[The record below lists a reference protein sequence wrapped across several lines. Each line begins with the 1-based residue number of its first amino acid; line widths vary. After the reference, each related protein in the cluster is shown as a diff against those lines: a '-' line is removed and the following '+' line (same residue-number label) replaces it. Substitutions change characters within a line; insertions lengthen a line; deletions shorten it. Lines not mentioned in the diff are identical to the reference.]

1 MHETKGLIM
10 AHKYITY
17 LRTPLGQ
24 IKITADDN
32 AVNSILFVFDDT
44 EMKEENI
51 NPVVTQCKIELA
63 EYFAGRRKEFDVPI
77 QQEGTEF
84 QKSVWDELMKISYGK
99 TVSYNDLAKALG
111 NVKSIRA
118 VGAANG
124 KNQISIIVPCHRV
137 IGSDGSLTGY
147 AGRLWRKEWLLKHEA
162 EYSGKEIQMEMF

>member
-1 MHETKGLIM
+1 MPN
-10 AHKYITY
+10 KYVTY
-17 LRTPLGQ
+17 LKSPLGQ

-44 EMKEENI
+44 EMEEGNI
-51 NPVVTQCKIELA
+51 NSVLTQCKNELG
-63 EYFAGRRKEFDVPI
+63 EYFAGKRKVFDVPI

-147 AGRLWRKEWLLKHEA
+147 AGGLWRKEWLLKHEA
-162 EYSGKEIQMEMF
+162 EYSGEEIQMEMF